1 MEENE
6 QGTVVESRPDEENP
20 TGEFDG
26 WIRVKWDNG
35 VEEDY
40 RFGLDYEFDIE
51 PLKGGMDAVEWP
63 PGKERIILEEEDLSQ
78 NDDEDFV
85 ETMKRLINRGS
96 SSTQQPN
103 SSTPSGASGFDPR
116 GGPPKRDPG
125 QPPQEIPFLNPKHAE
140 EYARI
145 QREKQQQA
153 AAKTGPQPATGQ
165 PPGRPQGQ
173 QPGGFVGQ
181 QSVGSQGAQRPSQT
195 SETIYKRNEAPSQS
209 TTAATNQAG
218 AGRSEGSS
226 IAGTTSTTNTT
237 SRKKTPDDEVCYVW
251 QYYTD
256 QGDWRSY
263 SPDIQKRVESEY
275 LKRKCKGSIV
285 IDLGKG
291 SERIIFKSM
300 EQRNVEK
307 QVVRP
312 VRRVEAD
319 AEKLRELQEMWSA

>member
-1 MEENE
+1 M
-6 QGTVVESRPDEENP
+6 
-20 TGEFDG
+20 
-26 WIRVKWDNG
+26 
-35 VEEDY
+35 
-40 RFGLDYEFDIE
+40 
-51 PLKGGMDAVEWP
+51 
-63 PGKERIILEEEDLSQ
+63 
-78 NDDEDFV
+78 
-85 ETMKRLINRGS
+85 
-96 SSTQQPN
+96 
-103 SSTPSGASGFDPR
+103 
-116 GGPPKRDPG
+116 
-125 QPPQEIPFLNPKHAE
+125 
-140 EYARI
+140 
-145 QREKQQQA
+145 
-153 AAKTGPQPATGQ
+153 
-165 PPGRPQGQ
+165 
-173 QPGGFVGQ
+173 GQ